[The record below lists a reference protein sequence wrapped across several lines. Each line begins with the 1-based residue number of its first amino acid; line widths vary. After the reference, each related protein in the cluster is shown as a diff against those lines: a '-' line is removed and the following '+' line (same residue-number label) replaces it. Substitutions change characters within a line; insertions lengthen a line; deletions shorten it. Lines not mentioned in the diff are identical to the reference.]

1 MQAGEVHSDPSFDA
15 SPTGS
20 VMVDQEFSAEDLISG
35 SAGPFKWILVVI
47 PLILC
52 GFIVAAAVQ
61 TYLLP
66 VATDRTKQ
74 LAVFAA
80 MFVIFGGTSTFIWR
94 RLMDQ
99 AYAQVGF
106 LSLRKG
112 QRLTKVPYSD
122 IARMGVFRGRYG
134 PFAWVRVRNPS
145 GRGRLVFFSVR
156 DDYESSWP
164 SRTATRFL
172 WKKLNDSLDKD

>member
-1 MQAGEVHSDPSFDA
+1 
-15 SPTGS
+15 
-20 VMVDQEFSAEDLISG
+20 MVDQEFSAEDLISG
-35 SAGPFKWILVVI
+35 SAGPFKWILVTI

-61 TYLLP
+61 TYVLP
-66 VATDRTKQ
+66 GASVRTKQ
-74 LAVFAA
+74 LAIFAV
-80 MFVIFGGTSTFIWR
+80 MFVVFGGVSFFIWR

-112 QRLTKVPYSD
+112 HRLTRIPYSD
-122 IARMGVFRGRYG
+122 IASMGVFRGRYG
-134 PFAWVRVRNPS
+134 PFAWVRVKKTA
-145 GRGRLVFFSVR
+145 GRDRLIFFSVR
-156 DDYESSWP
+156 DDYERSWP

-172 WKKLNDSLDKD
+172 WKKLNDGLDEG

>member
-1 MQAGEVHSDPSFDA
+1 
-15 SPTGS
+15 
-20 VMVDQEFSAEDLISG
+20 MVDQEFSAEDRIS
-35 SAGPFKWILVVI
+35 SSVAPFKWGLLAI
-47 PLILC
+47 PLILG
-52 GFIVAAAVQ
+52 GFVVAAAVQ

-74 LAVFAA
+74 LAFFTP
-80 MFVIFGGTSTFIWR
+80 MFLIFGGISFFIWR

-112 QRLTKVPYSD
+112 KQLTKVPYGD
-122 IARMGVFRGRYG
+122 IAGMGVFRGRYG
-134 PFAWVRVRNPS
+134 PFAWVRVRSPS
-145 GRGRLVFFSVR
+145 GRSRLVFFSVR
-156 DDYESSWP
+156 DDYKTSWP

-172 WKKLNDSLDKD
+172 WKKLNDGQDSD